1 MHVYE
6 GVVKDRVV
14 VLPEDVLIDEG
25 VRVEVRVHKVGQEA
39 SEDHYKQKLVEAGIV
54 KEIKRSREYVPKD
67 DRTPIRVEGEPLSKM
82 IIEERR

>member
-1 MHVYE
+1 MRVYE

-14 VLPEDVLIDEG
+14 VPPEDVLIDEG
-25 VRVEVRVHKVGQEA
+25 VRVEVRVHEVGQGS

-54 KEIKRSREYVPKD
+54 KEIKRPREYVLED

-82 IIEERR
+82 IIKERR